1 MTAPDLSEAL
11 GLGRGSATVYKWLS
25 GKGGPASELRAKL
38 AKVTGIPEAELI
50 ARKPGDPAPAPSQ
63 AVALVT
69 SPATKLAPARVGDVL
84 SFVVSGDG
92 MARIK
97 LDATLPLATA
107 TPLFRMLLD
116 AGIVFGGEPAD

>member
-1 MTAPDLSEAL
+1 MSAPDLSVAL

-25 GKGGPASELRAKL
+25 GKGGPAPKWRAKL
-38 AKVTGIPEAELI
+38 AKVTGIL

-63 AVALVT
+63 AVAVI
-69 SPATKLAPARVGDVL
+69 PAAATKLAPARVGDVL

>member
-1 MTAPDLSEAL
+1 M
-11 GLGRGSATVYKWLS
+11 
-25 GKGGPASELRAKL
+25 
-38 AKVTGIPEAELI
+38 

-63 AVALVT
+63 AVAVI
-69 SPATKLAPARVGDVL
+69 PATKLAPARVGDVL

-116 AGIVFGGEPAD
+116 AGIVFGETPQ